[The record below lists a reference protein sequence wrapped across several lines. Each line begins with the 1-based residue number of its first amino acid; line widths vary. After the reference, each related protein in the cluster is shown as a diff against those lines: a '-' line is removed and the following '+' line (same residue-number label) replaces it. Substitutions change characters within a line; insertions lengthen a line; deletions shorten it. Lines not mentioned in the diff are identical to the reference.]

1 MSTIKNPTRFAELE
15 YCLQGYFD
23 GKLAPVM
30 KQVRDEL
37 THKQLEE
44 RGRYQSS
51 LAGVLA
57 SANPYV
63 NNTEF
68 VLKQTGKWNSKT
80 TEDYLAM
87 CNQKIWK
94 DKNIVKDLA
103 LLAGEWRN
111 AVVKEIGR
119 SKYDA
124 LSKACGEDLA
134 YAYVAQRMEDLMIG
148 KLVKDNT
155 PKSTMDYILRKAAQ
169 NSIWGLQEELMKSPL
184 TAEIEARGE
193 KAYKPS
199 KTEKFAGRATA
210 SVMDAVTMGGIGSWK
225 SLATLVGSDMALGYV
240 LDSKK
245 GNAEQRKEQVM
256 ELSIS
261 KGVFGQNGNAFT
273 GFRSQAKKVN
283 ATDNGYV
290 KTLNSKFHNK
300 IHIPQKAF
308 TPMAWTDNS
317 LSFLSKKSKIK
328 FPFQKEQEKRNDPKY
343 KNVPLIVA
351 PGKEDA
357 YLEEKAKHDA
367 AKVAEAERI
376 IKERN
381 ETEALQEDAEQQQSE
396 DTQQEQP
403 ERDNSNGWE
412 GLLKN
417 FGLNGF
423 SDIGNNLGYVIA
435 MLPDILVGLFTG
447 KTQSL
452 GLKDNMMPIAAILA
466 GMFVKN
472 PLLKMTLIG
481 MGGTNLLNKAG
492 HEALANKRESND
504 GNAVSYDNTTSQ
516 AVQYKSYPD
525 EPLNP
530 RIANPVLQGNCLVA
544 TIDRVPYTIQLPEHV
559 VGAYQAGALPLNTL
573 ANAVLAKSDQM
584 RQMAEH
590 NYGEQE
596 VRSVR
601 NEAMENAEQREV
613 IQRSR

>member
-1 MSTIKNPTRFAELE
+1 MKTINNPMRFAELE
-15 YCLQGYFD
+15 YCLQSYFD
-23 GKLAPVM
+23 GKLVPMM
-30 KQVRDEL
+30 KQVQDTLANKQVDE
-37 THKQLEE
+37 K
-44 RGRYQSS
+44 GRYQSS
-51 LAGVLA
+51 LAGIFA
-57 SANPYV
+57 SVNPYAD
-63 NNTEF
+63 NTDY
-68 VLKQTGKWNSKT
+68 VLKHTGKWNSKT

-94 DKNIVKDLA
+94 DKVIVKDLA
-103 LLAGEWRN
+103 TIAGEWRN

-134 YAYVAQRMEDLMIG
+134 YAYIAQRMENLMIG

-169 NSIWGLQEELMKSPL
+169 DSIWGLQEELMKSPL

-199 KTEKFAGRATA
+199 KTEKFAGKATA
-210 SVMDAVTMGGIGSWK
+210 SVVDAVTMGGIGSWK
-225 SLATLVGSDMALGYV
+225 SLATFVGSDMALGYA
-240 LDSKK
+240 LDTKK
-245 GNAEQRKEQVM
+245 GNTEHRKEQAM

-261 KGVFGQNGNAFT
+261 KGVFGQSGNAFA
-273 GFRSQAKKVN
+273 GFRSQAKKMN
-283 ATDNGYV
+283 ATDNGYL
-290 KTLNSKFHNK
+290 KSINSKLNNK
-300 IHIPQKAF
+300 IHIPQKAI
-308 TPMAWTDNS
+308 TRMAWTDNS
-317 LSFLSKKSKIK
+317 YK
-328 FPFQKEQEKRNDPKY
+328 FPFLQEQEKRNNPKY
-343 KNVPLIVA
+343 KDVPLIVA

-357 YLEEKAKHDA
+357 YLKDKVKNEA

-376 IKERN
+376 IKEKN
-381 ETEALQEDAEQQQSE
+381 EAESLQEDAEQQQSE

-403 ERDNSNGWE
+403 ERDNSNGWD

-417 FGLNGF
+417 FGLDGF

-435 MLPDILVGLFTG
+435 MLPDILVGMLTG

-452 GLKDNMMPIAAILA
+452 GLKDNMMPIAAVLA

-481 MGGTNLLNKAG
+481 MGGANLLNKAG
-492 HEALANKRESND
+492 HEALANKQE
-504 GNAVSYDNTTSQ
+504 GNAALGSNTN
-516 AVQYKSYPD
+516 AVRYKSNPD

-530 RIANPVLQGNCLVA
+530 RITNPVLQGNCLVA
-544 TIDRVPYTIQLPEHV
+544 TIDKVPYTIQLPEHV

-573 ANAVLAKSDQM
+573 ANSILAKSDQM
-584 RQMAEH
+584 RLVAER
-590 NYGEQE
+590 NYGKHE
-596 VRSVR
+596 VR

>member
-1 MSTIKNPTRFAELE
+1 MNTINNPMRFAELE
-15 YCLQGYFD
+15 YCLQSYFD
-23 GKLAPVM
+23 GKLVPMM
-30 KQVRDEL
+30 KQVQDTLVNKKVDE
-37 THKQLEE
+37 K
-44 RGRYQSS
+44 GRYQSS
-51 LAGVLA
+51 LAGIFA
-57 SANPYV
+57 SANPYAD
-63 NNTEF
+63 NTDY
-68 VLKQTGKWNSKT
+68 VLKHTGKWNSKT

-94 DKNIVKDLA
+94 DKTIVKDLA
-103 LLAGEWRN
+103 TIAGEWRN

-134 YAYVAQRMEDLMIG
+134 YAYIAQRMENLMIG

-169 NSIWGLQEELMKSPL
+169 DSMWGLQEELMKSPL

-199 KTEKFAGRATA
+199 KTEKFAGKATA
-210 SVMDAVTMGGIGSWK
+210 SVVDAVTMGGIGSWK
-225 SLATLVGSDMALGYV
+225 SLATFVGSDMALGYA
-240 LDSKK
+240 LDTKK
-245 GNAEQRKEQVM
+245 GNTEHRKEQAM

-261 KGVFGQNGNAFT
+261 KGVFGQSGNAFA

-283 ATDNGYV
+283 ATDNGYL
-290 KTLNSKFHNK
+290 KSINSKLNNK
-300 IHIPQKAF
+300 IHIPQKAI
-308 TPMAWTDNS
+308 TRMAWTDNS
-317 LSFLSKKSKIK
+317 YK
-328 FPFQKEQEKRNDPKY
+328 FPFLQEQEKRNNPKY
-343 KNVPLIVA
+343 KDVPLIVA

-357 YLEEKAKHDA
+357 YLKDKAKNEA

-376 IKERN
+376 IKEKN

-403 ERDNSNGWE
+403 ERDNSNGWD

-417 FGLNGF
+417 FGLDGF
-423 SDIGNNLGYVIA
+423 GDIGNNLGYVIA
-435 MLPDILVGLFTG
+435 MLPDILVGMLTG

-452 GLKDNMMPIAAILA
+452 GLKDNMMPIASILA

-481 MGGTNLLNKAG
+481 MGGANLLNKAG
-492 HEALANKRESND
+492 HEALANKQEGNESNVAL
-504 GNAVSYDNTTSQ
+504 GSNTNAVR
-516 AVQYKSYPD
+516 YKSYPD

-530 RIANPVLQGNCLVA
+530 RITNPVLQGNCLVA
-544 TIDRVPYTIQLPEHV
+544 TIDKVPYTIQLPEHV

-573 ANAVLAKSDQM
+573 ANSILAKSDQM
-584 RQMAEH
+584 RLVAGRS
-590 NYGEQE
+590 YGEHE
-596 VRSVR
+596 VR
-601 NEAMENAEQREV
+601 NEAMENAEQREI

>member
-30 KQVRDEL
+30 KQVRDDL

-225 SLATLVGSDMALGYV
+225 SLATLVGSDMALGYI

-245 GNAEQRKEQVM
+245 GNGEQRKEQAM

-290 KTLNSKFHNK
+290 KTLNSKLHNK

-317 LSFLSKKSKIK
+317 FK

-367 AKVAEAERI
+367 AKVAEAEHI
-376 IKERN
+376 IQEKKEAEAQQT
-381 ETEALQEDAEQQQSE
+381 ETDEQQQAQSE
-396 DTQQEQP
+396 EELQEQP
-403 ERDNSNGWE
+403 ENDNSNGWE

-481 MGGTNLLNKAG
+481 MGGANLLNKAG

-504 GNAVSYDNTTSQ
+504 RNAVSYDNTTSQ

-584 RQMAEH
+584 RQMAER

-596 VRSVR
+596 VRNVR
-601 NEAMENAEQREV
+601 SEAMENAEQREV

>member
-30 KQVRDEL
+30 KQVRDDL

-63 NNTEF
+63 DNTDF

-155 PKSTMDYILRKAAQ
+155 PKSTVDYILRKAAQ

-210 SVMDAVTMGGIGSWK
+210 SVVDAVTMGGIGSWK
-225 SLATLVGSDMALGYV
+225 SLATLVGSDMALGYI

-245 GNAEQRKEQVM
+245 GNGELRKEQAM

-290 KTLNSKFHNK
+290 KTLNSKLHNK

-317 LSFLSKKSKIK
+317 FK

-376 IKERN
+376 IQEKKEAEAQQT
-381 ETEALQEDAEQQQSE
+381 ETDEQQQAQSE
-396 DTQQEQP
+396 EELQDQP
-403 ERDNSNGWE
+403 ENDNSNGWE

-481 MGGTNLLNKAG
+481 MGGANLLNKAG

-596 VRSVR
+596 VRGVR

>member
-225 SLATLVGSDMALGYV
+225 SLATLVGSDMALGYI

-245 GNAEQRKEQVM
+245 GNGEQRKEQAM

-290 KTLNSKFHNK
+290 KTLNSKLHNK

-317 LSFLSKKSKIK
+317 FK

-367 AKVAEAERI
+367 AKIAEAERI

-396 DTQQEQP
+396 ETQQEQP

-481 MGGTNLLNKAG
+481 MGGANLLNKAG

-530 RIANPVLQGNCLVA
+530 RIAYPVLQGNCLVA

-584 RQMAEH
+584 RQMAER

>member
-1 MSTIKNPTRFAELE
+1 MNTINNPMRFAELE
-15 YCLQGYFD
+15 YCLQSYFD
-23 GKLAPVM
+23 GKLVPMM
-30 KQVRDEL
+30 KQVQDTLANKKVDE
-37 THKQLEE
+37 K
-44 RGRYQSS
+44 GRYQSS
-51 LAGVLA
+51 LAGIFA
-57 SANPYV
+57 SVNPYAD
-63 NNTEF
+63 NTDY
-68 VLKQTGKWNSKT
+68 VLKHTGKWNSKT
-80 TEDYLAM
+80 TVDYLAM

-94 DKNIVKDLA
+94 DKTIVKDLA
-103 LLAGEWRN
+103 TIAGEWRN

-134 YAYVAQRMEDLMIG
+134 YAYIAQRMENLMID

-169 NSIWGLQEELMKSPL
+169 DSIWGLQEELMKSPL

-199 KTEKFAGRATA
+199 KTEKFAGKATA
-210 SVMDAVTMGGIGSWK
+210 SVVDAVTMGGIGSWK
-225 SLATLVGSDMALGYV
+225 SLATFVGSDMALGYA
-240 LDSKK
+240 LDTKK
-245 GNAEQRKEQVM
+245 GNTEHRKEQTM

-261 KGVFGQNGNAFT
+261 KGVFGQSGNAFA

-283 ATDNGYV
+283 ATDNGYL
-290 KTLNSKFHNK
+290 KSINSKLNNK
-300 IHIPQKAF
+300 IHIPQKAI
-308 TPMAWTDNS
+308 TRMAWTDNS
-317 LSFLSKKSKIK
+317 YK
-328 FPFQKEQEKRNDPKY
+328 FPFLQEQEKRNNPKY
-343 KNVPLIVA
+343 KDVPLIVA

-357 YLEEKAKHDA
+357 YLKDKAKNEA

-376 IKERN
+376 IKEKN

-403 ERDNSNGWE
+403 ERDNSNGWD

-417 FGLNGF
+417 FGLDGF
-423 SDIGNNLGYVIA
+423 GDIGNNLGYVIA
-435 MLPDILVGLFTG
+435 MLPDILVGMFTG

-452 GLKDNMMPIAAILA
+452 RLKDNMMPIASILA

-481 MGGTNLLNKAG
+481 MGGANLLNKAG
-492 HEALANKRESND
+492 HEALANKQEGNKSNVAL
-504 GNAVSYDNTTSQ
+504 GSNTNAVR
-516 AVQYKSYPD
+516 YKSYPD

-530 RIANPVLQGNCLVA
+530 RITNPVLQGNCLVA
-544 TIDRVPYTIQLPEHV
+544 TIDKVPYTIQLPEHV

-573 ANAVLAKSDQM
+573 ANSILAKSDQM
-584 RQMAEH
+584 RLVAGRS
-590 NYGEQE
+590 YGEHE
-596 VRSVR
+596 VR
-601 NEAMENAEQREV
+601 NEAMENAEQREI

>member
-225 SLATLVGSDMALGYV
+225 SLATLVGSDMALGYI

-245 GNAEQRKEQVM
+245 GNGEQRKEQAM

-290 KTLNSKFHNK
+290 KTLNSKLHNK

-308 TPMAWTDNS
+308 THMAWTDNS
-317 LSFLSKKSKIK
+317 FK

-367 AKVAEAERI
+367 AKIAEAERI
-376 IKERN
+376 IQEKKEAEAQQT
-381 ETEALQEDAEQQQSE
+381 ETDEQQQVQSE
-396 DTQQEQP
+396 EELQEQP
-403 ERDNSNGWE
+403 ENDNSNGWE

-417 FGLNGF
+417 FGLDGF

-481 MGGTNLLNKAG
+481 MGGANLLNKAG
-492 HEALANKRESND
+492 HEALANKQEGND
-504 GNAVSYDNTTSQ
+504 GNAVSYGNTTAQ

-530 RIANPVLQGNCLVA
+530 RIANPVLQGNCLVT

-584 RQMAEH
+584 RQMAER

-596 VRSVR
+596 VRNVR
-601 NEAMENAEQREV
+601 NEAMENAELREV

>member
-30 KQVRDEL
+30 KQVRDDL

-57 SANPYV
+57 SANPYAD
-63 NNTEF
+63 NTEF

-169 NSIWGLQEELMKSPL
+169 NSIWGLQEELLKSPL

-210 SVMDAVTMGGIGSWK
+210 SVVDAVTMGGIGSWK
-225 SLATLVGSDMALGYV
+225 SLATLVGSDMALGHV

-317 LSFLSKKSKIK
+317 IK

-481 MGGTNLLNKAG
+481 MGGANLLNKA
-492 HEALANKRESND
+492 
-504 GNAVSYDNTTSQ
+504 
-516 AVQYKSYPD
+516 
-525 EPLNP
+525 
-530 RIANPVLQGNCLVA
+530 
-544 TIDRVPYTIQLPEHV
+544 
-559 VGAYQAGALPLNTL
+559 GAYQAGALPLNTL

>member
-30 KQVRDEL
+30 KQVRDDL

-210 SVMDAVTMGGIGSWK
+210 SVVDAVTMGGIGSWK
-225 SLATLVGSDMALGYV
+225 SLATLVGSDMALGYI

-245 GNAEQRKEQVM
+245 GNCEQRKEQVM

-290 KTLNSKFHNK
+290 KTLNSKLHNK

-317 LSFLSKKSKIK
+317 FK

-367 AKVAEAERI
+367 AKIAEAERI

-396 DTQQEQP
+396 ETQQEQP

-481 MGGTNLLNKAG
+481 MGGANLLNKAG

-584 RQMAEH
+584 RQMAER

>member
-44 RGRYQSS
+44 RDRYQSS

-225 SLATLVGSDMALGYV
+225 SLATLVGSDMALGYI

-245 GNAEQRKEQVM
+245 GNGEQRKEQAM

-290 KTLNSKFHNK
+290 KTLNSKLHNK

-317 LSFLSKKSKIK
+317 FK

-367 AKVAEAERI
+367 AKIAEAERI

-396 DTQQEQP
+396 ETQQEQP

-466 GMFVKN
+466 GMIVKN

-481 MGGTNLLNKAG
+481 MGGANLLNKAG

-530 RIANPVLQGNCLVA
+530 RIVNPVLQGNCLVA

-584 RQMAEH
+584 RQMAER

>member
-1 MSTIKNPTRFAELE
+1 MNTINNPMRFAELE
-15 YCLQGYFD
+15 YCLQSYFD
-23 GKLAPVM
+23 GKLVPMM
-30 KQVRDEL
+30 KQVQDTLANKKVDE
-37 THKQLEE
+37 K
-44 RGRYQSS
+44 GRYQSS
-51 LAGVLA
+51 LAGIFA
-57 SANPYV
+57 SANPYAD
-63 NNTEF
+63 NTDY
-68 VLKQTGKWNSKT
+68 VLKHTGKWNSKT

-94 DKNIVKDLA
+94 DKTIVKDLA
-103 LLAGEWRN
+103 TIAGEWRN

-134 YAYVAQRMEDLMIG
+134 YAYIAQRMENLMIG

-169 NSIWGLQEELMKSPL
+169 DSMWGLQEELMKSPL

-199 KTEKFAGRATA
+199 KTEKFAGKATA
-210 SVMDAVTMGGIGSWK
+210 SVVDAVTMGGIGSWK
-225 SLATLVGSDMALGYV
+225 SLATFVGSDMALGYI

-245 GNAEQRKEQVM
+245 GNGEQRKEQVM

-290 KTLNSKFHNK
+290 KTLNSKLHNK

-317 LSFLSKKSKIK
+317 FK
-328 FPFQKEQEKRNDPKY
+328 FPFQKEQEKRNNPKY

-357 YLEEKAKHDA
+357 YLKDKAKNEA

-376 IKERN
+376 IKEKN

-403 ERDNSNGWE
+403 ERDNSNGWD

-417 FGLNGF
+417 FGLDGF
-423 SDIGNNLGYVIA
+423 GDIGNNLGYVIA
-435 MLPDILVGLFTG
+435 MLPDILVGMFTG

-452 GLKDNMMPIAAILA
+452 GLKDNMIPIASILA

-472 PLLKMTLIG
+472 PLLKMTLID
-481 MGGTNLLNKAG
+481 MGGANLLNKAG
-492 HEALANKRESND
+492 HEALANKQEGNESNVAL
-504 GNAVSYDNTTSQ
+504 GSNTNAVR
-516 AVQYKSYPD
+516 YKSYPD

-544 TIDRVPYTIQLPEHV
+544 TIDKVPYTIQLPEHV

-573 ANAVLAKSDQM
+573 ANSILAKSDQM
-584 RQMAEH
+584 RLVAGRS
-590 NYGEQE
+590 YGEHE
-596 VRSVR
+596 VR

>member
-15 YCLQGYFD
+15 FCLQGYFD

-30 KQVRDEL
+30 KQVRDDL

-210 SVMDAVTMGGIGSWK
+210 SVVDAVTMGGIGSWK
-225 SLATLVGSDMALGYV
+225 SLATLVGSDMALGYI

-245 GNAEQRKEQVM
+245 GNGEQRKEQAM

-290 KTLNSKFHNK
+290 KTLNSKLHNK

-317 LSFLSKKSKIK
+317 FK

-376 IKERN
+376 IQEKEEAQQT
-381 ETEALQEDAEQQQSE
+381 ETDEQQQAQSE
-396 DTQQEQP
+396 EELQEQP
-403 ERDNSNGWE
+403 ENDNSNGWE

-435 MLPDILVGLFTG
+435 MLPDILVGMFTG

-481 MGGTNLLNKAG
+481 MGGANLLNKAG

-530 RIANPVLQGNCLVA
+530 RIVNPVLQGNCLVA

-584 RQMAEH
+584 RQMAER

-596 VRSVR
+596 VRNVR

>member
-1 MSTIKNPTRFAELE
+1 MSTIKNPTRFSELE

-148 KLVKDNT
+148 KLVKDNS

-169 NSIWGLQEELMKSPL
+169 NSIWGLQEELLKSPL

-210 SVMDAVTMGGIGSWK
+210 SVVDAVTMGGIGSWK
-225 SLATLVGSDMALGYV
+225 SLATLVGSDMALGYI

-245 GNAEQRKEQVM
+245 GNGEQRKEQAM

-290 KTLNSKFHNK
+290 KTLNSKLHNK

-317 LSFLSKKSKIK
+317 FK

-367 AKVAEAERI
+367 AKIAEAERI

-396 DTQQEQP
+396 ETQQEQP

-481 MGGTNLLNKAG
+481 MGGANLLNKAG

-504 GNAVSYDNTTSQ
+504 GNAVSYGNTTAQ

-525 EPLNP
+525 ESLNP
-530 RIANPVLQGNCLVA
+530 RIVNPVLQGNCLVA

-584 RQMAEH
+584 RQMAER

>member
-1 MSTIKNPTRFAELE
+1 MNTINNPIRFAKLE
-15 YCLQGYFD
+15 YCLQSYFD
-23 GKLAPVM
+23 GKLVPMM
-30 KQVRDEL
+30 KQVQDTLANKQVDE
-37 THKQLEE
+37 K
-44 RGRYQSS
+44 GRYQSS
-51 LAGVLA
+51 LVGIFA
-57 SANPYV
+57 SVNPYAD
-63 NNTEF
+63 NTDY
-68 VLKQTGKWNSKT
+68 VLKHTGKWNSKT

-94 DKNIVKDLA
+94 DKTIVKDLA
-103 LLAGEWRN
+103 TIAGEWRN

-134 YAYVAQRMEDLMIG
+134 YAYIAQRMENLMIG

-169 NSIWGLQEELMKSPL
+169 DSIWGLQEELMKSPL

-199 KTEKFAGRATA
+199 KTEKFAGKATA
-210 SVMDAVTMGGIGSWK
+210 SVIDAVTMGGIGSWK
-225 SLATLVGSDMALGYV
+225 SLATFVGSDMALGYA
-240 LDSKK
+240 LDTKK
-245 GNAEQRKEQVM
+245 GNTEHRKEQAM

-261 KGVFGQNGNAFT
+261 KGVFGQSGNAFA

-283 ATDNGYV
+283 ATDNGYL
-290 KTLNSKFHNK
+290 KSINSKLNNK
-300 IHIPQKAF
+300 IHIPQKAI
-308 TPMAWTDNS
+308 TRMAWTDNS
-317 LSFLSKKSKIK
+317 YK
-328 FPFQKEQEKRNDPKY
+328 FPFLQEQEKRNNPKY
-343 KNVPLIVA
+343 KDVPLIVA

-357 YLEEKAKHDA
+357 YLKDKAKNEA

-376 IKERN
+376 IKEKN

-403 ERDNSNGWE
+403 ERDNSNGWD

-417 FGLNGF
+417 FGLDGF
-423 SDIGNNLGYVIA
+423 GDIGNNLGYVIA
-435 MLPDILVGLFTG
+435 MLPDILVGMFTG

-452 GLKDNMMPIAAILA
+452 GLKDNMMPIASILA

-481 MGGTNLLNKAG
+481 MGGANLLNKAG
-492 HEALANKRESND
+492 HEALANKQEGNKSNVAL
-504 GNAVSYDNTTSQ
+504 GSNTNAVR
-516 AVQYKSYPD
+516 YKSYPD

-530 RIANPVLQGNCLVA
+530 RITNPVLQGNCLVA
-544 TIDRVPYTIQLPEHV
+544 TIDKVPYTIQLPEHV

-573 ANAVLAKSDQM
+573 ANSILAKSDQM
-584 RQMAEH
+584 RLVAGRS
-590 NYGEQE
+590 YGEHE
-596 VRSVR
+596 VR
-601 NEAMENAEQREV
+601 NEAMENAEQREI

>member
-30 KQVRDEL
+30 KQVRDDL

-210 SVMDAVTMGGIGSWK
+210 SVVDAVTMGGIGSWK
-225 SLATLVGSDMALGYV
+225 SLATLVGSDMALGYI
-240 LDSKK
+240 LDSKN
-245 GNAEQRKEQVM
+245 GNGEQRKEQAM

-273 GFRSQAKKVN
+273 VFRSQAKKVN

-290 KTLNSKFHNK
+290 KTLNSKLHNK

-308 TPMAWTDNS
+308 TPMTWTDNS
-317 LSFLSKKSKIK
+317 FK

-367 AKVAEAERI
+367 AKIAEAERI
-376 IKERN
+376 IQEKKEAEAQQT
-381 ETEALQEDAEQQQSE
+381 ETDEQQQAQSE
-396 DTQQEQP
+396 EELQEQP
-403 ERDNSNGWE
+403 ENDNSNGWE

-481 MGGTNLLNKAG
+481 MGGANLLNKAG

-504 GNAVSYDNTTSQ
+504 GNAVSYGNTTAQ

-584 RQMAEH
+584 RQMAER

-596 VRSVR
+596 VRNVR

>member
-30 KQVRDEL
+30 KQVRDDL

-57 SANPYV
+57 SANPYAD
-63 NNTEF
+63 NTEF

-80 TEDYLAM
+80 TEDYLVM

-210 SVMDAVTMGGIGSWK
+210 SVVDAVTMGGIGSWK
-225 SLATLVGSDMALGYV
+225 SLATLVGSDMALGYI

-283 ATDNGYV
+283 ATDNGYF
-290 KTLNSKFHNK
+290 KTLNSKLYNK

-317 LSFLSKKSKIK
+317 FK

-403 ERDNSNGWE
+403 ERDNSNGWD

-417 FGLNGF
+417 FGLDGF
-423 SDIGNNLGYVIA
+423 SDLGNNLGYVIA
-435 MLPDILVGLFTG
+435 MLPDILVGMFTG

-452 GLKDNMMPIAAILA
+452 GLKDNMMPIAAVLA

-481 MGGTNLLNKAG
+481 MGGANLLNKAG
-492 HEALANKRESND
+492 HEALANKQE
-504 GNAVSYDNTTSQ
+504 GNAALGSNTN
-516 AVQYKSYPD
+516 AVRYKSYPD

-530 RIANPVLQGNCLVA
+530 RITNPVLQGNCLVA
-544 TIDRVPYTIQLPEHV
+544 TIDKVPYTIQLPEHV
-559 VGAYQAGALPLNTL
+559 VGAYQGGALPLNTL
-573 ANAVLAKSDQM
+573 ANSILAKRDQM
-584 RQMAEH
+584 RLVAER
-590 NYGEQE
+590 NYGEHE
-596 VRSVR
+596 IR

>member
-1 MSTIKNPTRFAELE
+1 MNTINNPMRFAELE
-15 YCLQGYFD
+15 YCLQSYFD
-23 GKLAPVM
+23 GKLVPMM
-30 KQVRDEL
+30 KQVQDSLANKQVDE
-37 THKQLEE
+37 K
-44 RGRYQSS
+44 GRYQSS
-51 LAGVLA
+51 LAGIFA
-57 SANPYV
+57 SVNPYAD
-63 NNTEF
+63 NTDY
-68 VLKQTGKWNSKT
+68 VLKHTGKWNSKT

-94 DKNIVKDLA
+94 DKAIVKDLA
-103 LLAGEWRN
+103 TIAGEWRN

-134 YAYVAQRMEDLMIG
+134 YAYIAQRMENLMIG

-169 NSIWGLQEELMKSPL
+169 DSIWGMQEELMKSPL

-199 KTEKFAGRATA
+199 KTEKFAGKATA
-210 SVMDAVTMGGIGSWK
+210 SVVDAVTMGGIGSWK
-225 SLATLVGSDMALGYV
+225 SLATFVGSDMALGYA
-240 LDSKK
+240 LDTKK
-245 GNAEQRKEQVM
+245 GNTEHRKEQAM

-261 KGVFGQNGNAFT
+261 KGVFGQSGNAFA

-283 ATDNGYV
+283 ATDNGYL
-290 KTLNSKFHNK
+290 KSINSKLNNK
-300 IHIPQKAF
+300 IHIPQKAI
-308 TPMAWTDNS
+308 TRMAWTDNS
-317 LSFLSKKSKIK
+317 YK
-328 FPFQKEQEKRNDPKY
+328 FPFLQEQEKRNNPKY
-343 KNVPLIVA
+343 KDVPLIVA

-357 YLEEKAKHDA
+357 YLKDKAKNEA

-376 IKERN
+376 IKEKN
-381 ETEALQEDAEQQQSE
+381 EAESLQEDAEQQQSE
-396 DTQQEQP
+396 ETQQEQP
-403 ERDNSNGWE
+403 ERDNSNGWD

-417 FGLNGF
+417 FGLDGF
-423 SDIGNNLGYVIA
+423 SDLGNNLGYVIA
-435 MLPDILVGLFTG
+435 MLPDILVGMFTG

-452 GLKDNMMPIAAILA
+452 GLKDNMMPIAAVLA

-481 MGGTNLLNKAG
+481 MGGANLLNKAG
-492 HEALANKRESND
+492 HEALANKQEGNESNVAL
-504 GNAVSYDNTTSQ
+504 GSNTNAVR
-516 AVQYKSYPD
+516 YKSYPD

-530 RIANPVLQGNCLVA
+530 RITNPVLQENCLVA
-544 TIDRVPYTIQLPEHV
+544 TIDKVPYTIQLPEHV

-573 ANAVLAKSDQM
+573 ANSILAKSDQM
-584 RQMAEH
+584 RQIAGRS
-590 NYGEQE
+590 YGEHE
-596 VRSVR
+596 VR

>member
-30 KQVRDEL
+30 KQVRDDL

-225 SLATLVGSDMALGYV
+225 SLATLVGSDMALGYI

-245 GNAEQRKEQVM
+245 GNGEQRKEQAM

-290 KTLNSKFHNK
+290 KTLNSKLHNK

-317 LSFLSKKSKIK
+317 FK

-367 AKVAEAERI
+367 AKIAEAERI

-396 DTQQEQP
+396 ETQQEQP

-481 MGGTNLLNKAG
+481 MGGANLLNKAG
-492 HEALANKRESND
+492 HEALANKREGND
-504 GNAVSYDNTTSQ
+504 GNAVSYGNTTAQ

-584 RQMAEH
+584 RQMAER

>member
-225 SLATLVGSDMALGYV
+225 SLATLVGSDMALGYI

-245 GNAEQRKEQVM
+245 GNGEQRKEQAM

-290 KTLNSKFHNK
+290 KTLNSKLHNK

-317 LSFLSKKSKIK
+317 FK

-367 AKVAEAERI
+367 AKIAEAERI

-396 DTQQEQP
+396 ETQQEQP

-481 MGGTNLLNKAG
+481 MGGANLLNKAG

-530 RIANPVLQGNCLVA
+530 RIVNPVLQGNCLVA

-584 RQMAEH
+584 RQMAER

-601 NEAMENAEQREV
+601 NEAMVNAEQREV

>member
-1 MSTIKNPTRFAELE
+1 MNTINNPIRFAELE
-15 YCLQGYFD
+15 YCLQSYFD
-23 GKLAPVM
+23 GKLVPKM
-30 KQVRDEL
+30 KQVQDTLANKQVDE
-37 THKQLEE
+37 K
-44 RGRYQSS
+44 GRYQSS
-51 LAGVLA
+51 LVGIFA
-57 SANPYV
+57 SVNPYAD
-63 NNTEF
+63 NTDY
-68 VLKQTGKWNSKT
+68 VLKHTGKWNSKT

-94 DKNIVKDLA
+94 DKAIVKDLA
-103 LLAGEWRN
+103 TIAGEWRN

-134 YAYVAQRMEDLMIG
+134 YAYIAQRMENLMIG

-169 NSIWGLQEELMKSPL
+169 DSIWGMQEELMKSPL

-199 KTEKFAGRATA
+199 KTEKFAGKATA
-210 SVMDAVTMGGIGSWK
+210 SVVDAVTMGGIGSWK
-225 SLATLVGSDMALGYV
+225 SLATFVGSDMALGYA
-240 LDSKK
+240 LDTKN
-245 GNAEQRKEQVM
+245 GNTEHRKEQAM

-261 KGVFGQNGNAFT
+261 KGVFGQSGNAFAS
-273 GFRSQAKKVN
+273 FRSQAKKVN
-283 ATDNGYV
+283 ATDNGYL
-290 KTLNSKFHNK
+290 KSINSKLNNK
-300 IHIPQKAF
+300 IHIPQKAI
-308 TPMAWTDNS
+308 TRMAWTDNS
-317 LSFLSKKSKIK
+317 YK
-328 FPFQKEQEKRNDPKY
+328 FPFLQEQEKRNNPKY
-343 KNVPLIVA
+343 KDVPLIVA

-357 YLEEKAKHDA
+357 YLKDKAKNEA

-376 IKERN
+376 IKEKN
-381 ETEALQEDAEQQQSE
+381 EAETLQEDAEQQQSE

-403 ERDNSNGWE
+403 ERDNSNGWD

-417 FGLNGF
+417 FGLDGF

-435 MLPDILVGLFTG
+435 MLPDILVGMFTG

-452 GLKDNMMPIAAILA
+452 GLKDNMMPIAAVLA

-481 MGGTNLLNKAG
+481 MGGANLLNKAG
-492 HEALANKRESND
+492 HEALANKQEGNESNVAL
-504 GNAVSYDNTTSQ
+504 GSNTNAVR
-516 AVQYKSYPD
+516 YKSYPD

-530 RIANPVLQGNCLVA
+530 RITNPVLQGNCLVA
-544 TIDRVPYTIQLPEHV
+544 TIDKVPYTIQLPEHV

-573 ANAVLAKSDQM
+573 ANSILAKNDQM
-584 RQMAEH
+584 RQVAGRS
-590 NYGEQE
+590 YGEHE
-596 VRSVR
+596 VR

>member
-225 SLATLVGSDMALGYV
+225 SLATLVGSDMALGYI

-245 GNAEQRKEQVM
+245 GNGEQRKEQAM

-290 KTLNSKFHNK
+290 KTLNSKLHNK

-317 LSFLSKKSKIK
+317 FK

-367 AKVAEAERI
+367 AKIAEAERI

-396 DTQQEQP
+396 ETQQEQP

-481 MGGTNLLNKAG
+481 MGGANLLNKAG

-530 RIANPVLQGNCLVA
+530 RIVNPVLQGNCLVA

-584 RQMAEH
+584 RQMAER
-590 NYGEQE
+590 NCGEQE

>member
-30 KQVRDEL
+30 KQVRDDL

-57 SANPYV
+57 SANPYAD
-63 NNTEF
+63 NTDF

-80 TEDYLAM
+80 TEDYLEM

-134 YAYVAQRMEDLMIG
+134 YAYVVQRMEDLMIG

-210 SVMDAVTMGGIGSWK
+210 SVVDAVTMGGIGSWK
-225 SLATLVGSDMALGYV
+225 SLATLVGSDMALGYI

-245 GNAEQRKEQVM
+245 GNGEQRKEQAM

-290 KTLNSKFHNK
+290 KTLNSKLHNK

-317 LSFLSKKSKIK
+317 FK

-403 ERDNSNGWE
+403 ERDNSNGWD

-417 FGLNGF
+417 FGLDGF
-423 SDIGNNLGYVIA
+423 GDIGNNLGYVIA
-435 MLPDILVGLFTG
+435 MLPDILVGMFTG

-452 GLKDNMMPIAAILA
+452 GLKDNMIPIASILA

-481 MGGTNLLNKAG
+481 MGGANLLNKAG
-492 HEALANKRESND
+492 YEALANKQEGNESNVAL
-504 GNAVSYDNTTSQ
+504 GSNTNAVR
-516 AVQYKSYPD
+516 YKSYPD

-544 TIDRVPYTIQLPEHV
+544 TIDKVPYTIQLPEHV

-573 ANAVLAKSDQM
+573 ANSILAKSDQM
-584 RQMAEH
+584 RLVAGRS
-590 NYGEQE
+590 YGEHE
-596 VRSVR
+596 VR

>member
-1 MSTIKNPTRFAELE
+1 MNTINNPIRFAELE
-15 YCLQGYFD
+15 YCLQSYFD
-23 GKLAPVM
+23 GKLVPMM
-30 KQVRDEL
+30 KQVQDTLANKKVDE
-37 THKQLEE
+37 K
-44 RGRYQSS
+44 GRYQSS
-51 LAGVLA
+51 LAGIFA
-57 SANPYV
+57 SVNPYAD
-63 NNTEF
+63 NTDY
-68 VLKQTGKWNSKT
+68 VLKHTGKWNSKT

-87 CNQKIWK
+87 CNQKIRK
-94 DKNIVKDLA
+94 DKTIVKDLA
-103 LLAGEWRN
+103 TIAGEWRN

-134 YAYVAQRMEDLMIG
+134 YAYIAQRMENLMIG

-169 NSIWGLQEELMKSPL
+169 DSIWGLQEELMKSPL

-199 KTEKFAGRATA
+199 KTEKFAGKATA
-210 SVMDAVTMGGIGSWK
+210 SVVDAVTMGGIGSWK
-225 SLATLVGSDMALGYV
+225 SLATFVGSDMALGYA
-240 LDSKK
+240 LDTKK
-245 GNAEQRKEQVM
+245 GNTEHCKEQAM

-261 KGVFGQNGNAFT
+261 KGVFGQSGNAFA

-283 ATDNGYV
+283 ATDNGYL
-290 KTLNSKFHNK
+290 KSINSKLNNK
-300 IHIPQKAF
+300 IHIPQKAI
-308 TPMAWTDNS
+308 TRMAWTDNS
-317 LSFLSKKSKIK
+317 YK
-328 FPFQKEQEKRNDPKY
+328 FPFLQEQEKRNNPKY
-343 KNVPLIVA
+343 KDVPLIVA

-357 YLEEKAKHDA
+357 YLKDKAKNEA

-376 IKERN
+376 IKEKN

-403 ERDNSNGWE
+403 ERDNSNGWN

-417 FGLNGF
+417 FGLDGF

-435 MLPDILVGLFTG
+435 MLPDILVGMFTG

-452 GLKDNMMPIAAILA
+452 GLKDNMMPIAAVLA

-481 MGGTNLLNKAG
+481 MGGANLLNKAG
-492 HEALANKRESND
+492 HEALANKQEGNESNVAL
-504 GNAVSYDNTTSQ
+504 GSNTNT
-516 AVQYKSYPD
+516 VRYKSYPD

-544 TIDRVPYTIQLPEHV
+544 TIDKVPYTIQLPEHV

-573 ANAVLAKSDQM
+573 ANSILAKSDQM
-584 RQMAEH
+584 RLVAGRS
-590 NYGEQE
+590 YGEHE
-596 VRSVR
+596 MR
-601 NEAMENAEQREV
+601 NEAMENAEQREI

>member
-1 MSTIKNPTRFAELE
+1 MNTINNPMRFAELE
-15 YCLQGYFD
+15 YCLQSYFD
-23 GKLAPVM
+23 GKLVPMM
-30 KQVRDEL
+30 KQVQDSLANKQVDE
-37 THKQLEE
+37 K
-44 RGRYQSS
+44 GRYQSS
-51 LAGVLA
+51 LAGIFA
-57 SANPYV
+57 SVNPYAD
-63 NNTEF
+63 NTDY
-68 VLKQTGKWNSKT
+68 VLKHTGKWNSKT

-94 DKNIVKDLA
+94 DKAIVKDLVTI
-103 LLAGEWRN
+103 AGEWRN

-134 YAYVAQRMEDLMIG
+134 YAYIAQRMENLMIG

-169 NSIWGLQEELMKSPL
+169 DSIWGLQEELMKSPL

-199 KTEKFAGRATA
+199 KTEKFAGKATA
-210 SVMDAVTMGGIGSWK
+210 SVVDAVTMGGIGSWK
-225 SLATLVGSDMALGYV
+225 SLATFVGSDMALGYA
-240 LDSKK
+240 LDTKK
-245 GNAEQRKEQVM
+245 GNTEHRKEQAM

-261 KGVFGQNGNAFT
+261 KGVFGQSGNAFA

-283 ATDNGYV
+283 ATDNGYL
-290 KTLNSKFHNK
+290 KSINSKLNNK
-300 IHIPQKAF
+300 IHIPQKAI
-308 TPMAWTDNS
+308 TRMAWTDNS
-317 LSFLSKKSKIK
+317 YK
-328 FPFQKEQEKRNDPKY
+328 FPFLQEQEKRNNPKY
-343 KNVPLIVA
+343 KDVPLIVA

-357 YLEEKAKHDA
+357 YLKDKAKNEA

-376 IKERN
+376 IKEKN
-381 ETEALQEDAEQQQSE
+381 EAESLQEDAEQQQSE
-396 DTQQEQP
+396 ETQQEQP
-403 ERDNSNGWE
+403 ERDNSNGWD

-417 FGLNGF
+417 FGLDGF

-435 MLPDILVGLFTG
+435 MLPDILVGMFTG

-452 GLKDNMMPIAAILA
+452 GLKDNMMPIAAVLA

-481 MGGTNLLNKAG
+481 MGGANLLNKAG
-492 HEALANKRESND
+492 HEALANKQEGNESNVAL
-504 GNAVSYDNTTSQ
+504 GSNTNAVR
-516 AVQYKSYPD
+516 YKSYPD

-530 RIANPVLQGNCLVA
+530 RITNPVLQENCLVA
-544 TIDRVPYTIQLPEHV
+544 TIDKVPYTIQLPEHV

-573 ANAVLAKSDQM
+573 ANSILAKSDQM
-584 RQMAEH
+584 RLVAGRS
-590 NYGEQE
+590 YGEHE
-596 VRSVR
+596 VR
-601 NEAMENAEQREV
+601 NEAMDNAEQREI

>member
-225 SLATLVGSDMALGYV
+225 SLATLVGSDMALGYI
-240 LDSKK
+240 LDPKK
-245 GNAEQRKEQVM
+245 GNGEQRKEQAM

-290 KTLNSKFHNK
+290 KTLNSKLHNK

-317 LSFLSKKSKIK
+317 FK

-367 AKVAEAERI
+367 AKIAEAERI

-396 DTQQEQP
+396 ETQQEQP

-481 MGGTNLLNKAG
+481 MGGANLLNKAG

-530 RIANPVLQGNCLVA
+530 RIVNPVLQGNCLVA

-584 RQMAEH
+584 RQMAER

>member
-30 KQVRDEL
+30 KQVRDDL

-80 TEDYLAM
+80 TEDYLVM

-210 SVMDAVTMGGIGSWK
+210 SVVDAVTMGGIGSWK
-225 SLATLVGSDMALGYV
+225 SLATLVGSDMALGYI

-245 GNAEQRKEQVM
+245 GNGEQRKEQAM

-290 KTLNSKFHNK
+290 KTLNSKLHNK

-317 LSFLSKKSKIK
+317 FK

-367 AKVAEAERI
+367 AKIAEAERI

-403 ERDNSNGWE
+403 ECDNSNGWE

-417 FGLNGF
+417 FGLDGF

-481 MGGTNLLNKAG
+481 MGGANLLNKAG
-492 HEALANKRESND
+492 HEALANKQEGND
-504 GNAVSYDNTTSQ
+504 GNAVSYGNTTAQ
-516 AVQYKSYPD
+516 AVQYKFYPD

-584 RQMAEH
+584 RQMAER

-596 VRSVR
+596 VRNVR

>member
-1 MSTIKNPTRFAELE
+1 MNTINNPMRFAELE
-15 YCLQGYFD
+15 YCLQSYFD
-23 GKLAPVM
+23 GKLVPMM
-30 KQVRDEL
+30 KQVQDTLANKKVDE
-37 THKQLEE
+37 K
-44 RGRYQSS
+44 GRYQSS
-51 LAGVLA
+51 LAGIFA
-57 SANPYV
+57 SANPYAD
-63 NNTEF
+63 NTDY
-68 VLKQTGKWNSKT
+68 VLKHTGKWNSKT

-94 DKNIVKDLA
+94 DKTIVKDLA
-103 LLAGEWRN
+103 TIAGEWRN

-134 YAYVAQRMEDLMIG
+134 YAYIAQRMENLMIG

-169 NSIWGLQEELMKSPL
+169 DSMWGLQEELMKSPL

-199 KTEKFAGRATA
+199 KTEKFAGKATA
-210 SVMDAVTMGGIGSWK
+210 SVVDAVTMGGIGSWK
-225 SLATLVGSDMALGYV
+225 SLATFVGSDMALGYA
-240 LDSKK
+240 LDTKK
-245 GNAEQRKEQVM
+245 GNTEHRKEQAM

-261 KGVFGQNGNAFT
+261 KGVFGQSGNAFA

-283 ATDNGYV
+283 ATDNGYL
-290 KTLNSKFHNK
+290 KSINSKLNNK
-300 IHIPQKAF
+300 IHIPQKAI
-308 TPMAWTDNS
+308 TRMAWTYNS
-317 LSFLSKKSKIK
+317 YK
-328 FPFQKEQEKRNDPKY
+328 FPFLQEQEKRNNPKY
-343 KNVPLIVA
+343 KDVPLIVA

-357 YLEEKAKHDA
+357 YLKDKAKNEA

-376 IKERN
+376 IKEKN

-403 ERDNSNGWE
+403 ERDNSNGWD

-417 FGLNGF
+417 FGLDGF
-423 SDIGNNLGYVIA
+423 GDIGNNLGYVIA
-435 MLPDILVGLFTG
+435 MLPDILVGMFTG

-452 GLKDNMMPIAAILA
+452 GLKDNMMPIASILA

-481 MGGTNLLNKAG
+481 MGGANLLNKAG
-492 HEALANKRESND
+492 HEALANKQEGNKSNVAL
-504 GNAVSYDNTTSQ
+504 GSNTNAVR
-516 AVQYKSYPD
+516 YKSYPD

-530 RIANPVLQGNCLVA
+530 RITNPVLQGNCLVA
-544 TIDRVPYTIQLPEHV
+544 TIDKVPYTIQLPEHV

-573 ANAVLAKSDQM
+573 ANSILAKSDQM
-584 RQMAEH
+584 RLVAGRS
-590 NYGEQE
+590 YGEHE
-596 VRSVR
+596 VR
-601 NEAMENAEQREV
+601 NEAMENAEQREI

>member
-1 MSTIKNPTRFAELE
+1 
-15 YCLQGYFD
+15 
-23 GKLAPVM
+23 
-30 KQVRDEL
+30 
-37 THKQLEE
+37 
-44 RGRYQSS
+44 
-51 LAGVLA
+51 
-57 SANPYV
+57 
-63 NNTEF
+63 
-68 VLKQTGKWNSKT
+68 
-80 TEDYLAM
+80 
-87 CNQKIWK
+87 
-94 DKNIVKDLA
+94 
-103 LLAGEWRN
+103 
-111 AVVKEIGR
+111 
-119 SKYDA
+119 
-124 LSKACGEDLA
+124 
-134 YAYVAQRMEDLMIG
+134 
-148 KLVKDNT
+148 
-155 PKSTMDYILRKAAQ
+155 
-169 NSIWGLQEELMKSPL
+169 
-184 TAEIEARGE
+184 
-193 KAYKPS
+193 
-199 KTEKFAGRATA
+199 
-210 SVMDAVTMGGIGSWK
+210 
-225 SLATLVGSDMALGYV
+225 
-240 LDSKK
+240 
-245 GNAEQRKEQVM
+245 
-256 ELSIS
+256 
-261 KGVFGQNGNAFT
+261 
-273 GFRSQAKKVN
+273 
-283 ATDNGYV
+283 
-290 KTLNSKFHNK
+290 
-300 IHIPQKAF
+300 
-308 TPMAWTDNS
+308 MAWTDNS
-317 LSFLSKKSKIK
+317 FK

-367 AKVAEAERI
+367 VKVAEAERI

-481 MGGTNLLNKAG
+481 MGGANLLNKAG

-544 TIDRVPYTIQLPEHV
+544 TIDRVPYTIQLSEHV

-584 RQMAEH
+584 RQIAEH

>member
-30 KQVRDEL
+30 KQVRDDL

-57 SANPYV
+57 SANPYAD
-63 NNTEF
+63 NTEF

-210 SVMDAVTMGGIGSWK
+210 SVVDAVTMGGIGSWK
-225 SLATLVGSDMALGYV
+225 SLATLVGSDMALGYI

-261 KGVFGQNGNAFT
+261 KGVFGQNGNTFT

-290 KTLNSKFHNK
+290 KTLNSKLHNK
-300 IHIPQKAF
+300 IHISQKAF

-317 LSFLSKKSKIK
+317 FK

-376 IKERN
+376 IQKKKDAEAQQT
-381 ETEALQEDAEQQQSE
+381 ETDEQQQAQSE
-396 DTQQEQP
+396 EELQDQP
-403 ERDNSNGWE
+403 ENDNSNGWE

-481 MGGTNLLNKAG
+481 MGGANLLNKAG

-504 GNAVSYDNTTSQ
+504 GNAVSYGF
-516 AVQYKSYPD
+516 
-525 EPLNP
+525 L
-530 RIANPVLQGNCLVA
+530 C
-544 TIDRVPYTIQLPEHV
+544 
-559 VGAYQAGALPLNTL
+559 
-573 ANAVLAKSDQM
+573 
-584 RQMAEH
+584 
-590 NYGEQE
+590 
-596 VRSVR
+596 
-601 NEAMENAEQREV
+601 
-613 IQRSR
+613 

>member
-30 KQVRDEL
+30 KQVRDDL

-63 NNTEF
+63 DNTDF

-155 PKSTMDYILRKAAQ
+155 PKSTVDYILRKAAQ

-210 SVMDAVTMGGIGSWK
+210 SVVDAVTMGGIGSWK
-225 SLATLVGSDMALGYV
+225 SLATLVGSDMALGYI

-245 GNAEQRKEQVM
+245 GNGEQRKEQAM

-290 KTLNSKFHNK
+290 KTLNSKLHNK

-317 LSFLSKKSKIK
+317 FK

-376 IKERN
+376 IQEKKEA
-381 ETEALQEDAEQQQSE
+381 EAQQEDAEQQQSE

-417 FGLNGF
+417 FGLDGF

-481 MGGTNLLNKAG
+481 MGGANLLNKAG

-504 GNAVSYDNTTSQ
+504 GNAVSYDNTTAQ
-516 AVQYKSYPD
+516 AVQYKFYPD

-584 RQMAEH
+584 RQMAER

-596 VRSVR
+596 VRNVR

>member
-210 SVMDAVTMGGIGSWK
+210 SVVDAVTMGGIGSWK
-225 SLATLVGSDMALGYV
+225 SLATLVGSDMALGYI

-245 GNAEQRKEQVM
+245 GNGEQRKEQAM

-290 KTLNSKFHNK
+290 KTLNSKLHNK

-317 LSFLSKKSKIK
+317 FK

-367 AKVAEAERI
+367 AKIAEAERI
-376 IKERN
+376 IQEKKEAEAQQT
-381 ETEALQEDAEQQQSE
+381 ETDEQQQAQSE
-396 DTQQEQP
+396 EELQDQP
-403 ERDNSNGWE
+403 ENDNSNGWE

-481 MGGTNLLNKAG
+481 MGGANLLNKAG

-504 GNAVSYDNTTSQ
+504 GNAVSYDNTTAQ

-584 RQMAEH
+584 RQMAER

-596 VRSVR
+596 VRNVR

>member
-210 SVMDAVTMGGIGSWK
+210 SVVDAVTMGGIGSWK
-225 SLATLVGSDMALGYV
+225 SLATLVGSDMALGYI

-245 GNAEQRKEQVM
+245 GNGEQRKEQAM

-290 KTLNSKFHNK
+290 KTLNSKLHNK

-317 LSFLSKKSKIK
+317 FK

-343 KNVPLIVA
+343 KNVPLIVT

-367 AKVAEAERI
+367 AKIAEAERI

-396 DTQQEQP
+396 ETQQEQP

-481 MGGTNLLNKAG
+481 MGGANLLNKAG

-530 RIANPVLQGNCLVA
+530 RIVNPVLQGNCLVA

-584 RQMAEH
+584 RQMAER

-596 VRSVR
+596 VRNVR

>member
-225 SLATLVGSDMALGYV
+225 SLATLVGSDMALGYI

-245 GNAEQRKEQVM
+245 GNGEQRKEQAM

-290 KTLNSKFHNK
+290 KTLNSKLHNK

-317 LSFLSKKSKIK
+317 FK

-376 IKERN
+376 IQEKKEAEAQQT
-381 ETEALQEDAEQQQSE
+381 ETDEQQQAQSE
-396 DTQQEQP
+396 EELQDQP
-403 ERDNSNGWE
+403 ENDNSNGWE

-423 SDIGNNLGYVIA
+423 SDIGNNLSYVIA

-481 MGGTNLLNKAG
+481 MGGANLLNKAG

-504 GNAVSYDNTTSQ
+504 GNAVSYDNTTAQ

-584 RQMAEH
+584 RQMAER

>member
-210 SVMDAVTMGGIGSWK
+210 SVMDAVTIGGIGSWK
-225 SLATLVGSDMALGYV
+225 SLATLVGSDMALGYI

-245 GNAEQRKEQVM
+245 GNGEQRKEQAM

-290 KTLNSKFHNK
+290 KTLNSKLHNK

-308 TPMAWTDNS
+308 TPMTWTDNS
-317 LSFLSKKSKIK
+317 FK

-481 MGGTNLLNKAG
+481 MGGANLLNKAG

-504 GNAVSYDNTTSQ
+504 GNAVSYDNTTAQ

-530 RIANPVLQGNCLVA
+530 RIANPVLQGNCLVT

-573 ANAVLAKSDQM
+573 ANAVLAKSDQT
-584 RQMAEH
+584 RQMAER

-596 VRSVR
+596 VRNVR
-601 NEAMENAEQREV
+601 NEAMENAELREV